1 MTLGVS
7 SALQLSR
14 MHDFA
19 FFPAEPPER
28 DFFDVASDGA
38 WRVLFCRLC
47 SGAGA
52 FAEGPASL
60 LGAAFEAEPAAARPA
75 ASRHRGRL
83 LAIESQVRGY
93 LISEPTLL
101 GVAPALA
108 RAIGYGDCW
117 TRERDETYE
126 SYRSL

>member
-75 ASRHRGRL
+75 APRDVGQG
-83 LAIESQVRGY
+83 APTGPIGVQVGGQS
-93 LISEPTLL
+93 SE
-101 GVAPALA
+101 
-108 RAIGYGDCW
+108 RIGSTSFLFSVIKQG
-117 TRERDETYE
+117 
-126 SYRSL
+126 